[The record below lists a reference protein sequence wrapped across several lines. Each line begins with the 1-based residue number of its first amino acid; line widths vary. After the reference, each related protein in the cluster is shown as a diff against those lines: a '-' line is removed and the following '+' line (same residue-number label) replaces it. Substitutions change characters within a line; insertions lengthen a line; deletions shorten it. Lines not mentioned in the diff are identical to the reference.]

1 MAGESS
7 DFPGSP
13 RTCRPRSEVRLE
25 HLCFPPL
32 PFFSSNMA
40 PSLTGDFV
48 LTTPANPDVRFNP
61 GGQSLSL
68 GKPD

>member
-1 MAGESS
+1 MVESS

-13 RTCRPRSEVRLE
+13 RTCWPRSEVRFE
-25 HLCFPPL
+25 HLCFPPFL

-48 LTTPANPDVRFNP
+48 LTIPANPDVRFNP
-61 GGQSLSL
+61 GNQSLSL
-68 GKPD
+68 GRPN